1 MAQRVERTEKT
12 GASSDIPRGV
22 DLLHNPEYNK
32 GTAFTKEER
41 EALGLHGL
49 LPPRISTPEL
59 QVTRVMENI
68 RRKSSDLERYL
79 ALISLQDRNQTLFY
93 RVLIE
98 HLKELMP
105 IVYTPTVGE
114 ACQLYGHIFR
124 RPKGMYITSEDRGHI
139 AEVLQNWPHEDVR
152 IIVVTDGERI
162 LGLGDLG
169 AAGMGIPVGKLTLY
183 SGCAGIDPAK
193 TLPITID
200 VGTNNEEF
208 LNDPLYLGLPQK
220 RLRGAA
226 YDELIDEFMEAVA
239 KTFPKA
245 VIQLEDFANTNAF
258 RLLTKYRD
266 KYCLFDDDIQGTGA
280 VTLAGLYSA
289 IRLTG
294 GRLSEHTFLFMGAGE
309 AGIGIGNLIV
319 QAMVSEGLSEQEAR
333 RHCWF
338 FDSKGLIVKSRT
350 NLASHKIPY
359 AHDHEFTDDFVTAI
373 ESIRP
378 TGILG
383 VAGIR
388 GTFPKPVVEAM
399 SRINDRPI
407 IFALSNPT
415 SKAECTAK
423 EAYTWS
429 KGRAVFACGS
439 PFNPVDYGGKTFVP
453 GQCNNTY
460 IFPGVGLGAI
470 VSEAERI
477 TDEMFFTAARTLA
490 NEVSESDLALGRVYP
505 PLTRIREVSAKIAH
519 DVAKVAY
526 KRGLA
531 RLSRPDDLMAYVRSQ
546 MYEPVYKSYV

>member
-1 MAQRVERTEKT
+1 MAQKLEKQ
-12 GASSDIPRGV
+12 GKPDPSSDIPFGV

-41 EALGLHGL
+41 EKLGLHGL
-49 LPPRISTPEL
+49 LPPRISTMEL

-68 RRKSSDLERYL
+68 RRKASDLERYL

-139 AEVLQNWPHEDVR
+139 AEVLQNWPHKDVR

-208 LNDPLYLGLPQK
+208 LNDPLYLGLPHK
-220 RLRGAA
+220 RLRGEA
-226 YDELIDEFMEAVA
+226 YDAMIDEFMEAVA

-258 RLLTKYRD
+258 RLLEKYRD

-294 GRLSEHTFLFMGAGE
+294 GKLSEQTFLFMGAGE

-338 FDSKGLIVKSRT
+338 FDSKGLVVKSRT
-350 NLASHKIPY
+350 NLAPHKIPF
-359 AHDHEFTDDFVTAI
+359 AHEHEFTDSFVTAI

-460 IFPGVGLGAI
+460 IFPGVGLGVIA
-470 VSEAERI
+470 SEARHI
-477 TDEMFFTAARTLA
+477 TDEMFFTAAQTLA
-490 NEVSESDLALGRVYP
+490 NEVNESDLALGRVYP
-505 PLTRIREVSAKIAH
+505 PLTRIREVSAKIAR
-519 DVAKVAY
+519 DVAEVAY

-531 RLSRPDDLMAYVRSQ
+531 RKPQPDDLMAYVRSQ
-546 MYEPVYKSYV
+546 MYEPVYQNYV